1 MGASKVAASKH
12 KPGWAASLWKFGV
25 GTVSAAAAV
34 VSILSNTSSIKTFFD
49 SPKKSLMGVGPEA
62 RWAGIT
68 PSSDTATSLGDSIHL
83 AVTVTDAR
91 GATLNAIT
99 PVWTSSDDA
108 VGSSGRRRNGRRSR
122 SRRGDYRRDGWQ
134 SGRPIE
140 DHRETGPGR
149 HSSER

>member
-34 VSILSNTSSIKTFFD
+34 VSILSNTSSIKTFLD

-99 PVWTSSDDA
+99 PVWTSSDEA
-108 VGSSGRRRNGRRSR
+108 VARVDEGGTVVARGPG
-122 SRRGDYRRDGWQ
+122 RGDYRRDGRQ
-134 SGRPIE
+134 SSRPIQ
-140 DHRETGPGR
+140 DHRATGPGR
-149 HSSER
+149 DSSE